1 MSAEELNEKLKQIN
15 EAMEKAQGDP
25 QKEAKY
31 LDALIDPADATACEG
46 CQ

>member
-1 MSAEELNEKLKQIN
+1 MSAEELQEKLKQIN

-25 QKEAKY
+25 KKQEQY
-31 LDALIDPADATACEG
+31 LTALIDPADATACEG